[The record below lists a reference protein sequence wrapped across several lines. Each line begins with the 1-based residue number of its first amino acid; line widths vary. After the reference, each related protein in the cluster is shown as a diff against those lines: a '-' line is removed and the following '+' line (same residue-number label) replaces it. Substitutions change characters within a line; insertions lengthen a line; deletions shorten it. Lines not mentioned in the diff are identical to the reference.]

1 MVRIPTPPLL
11 STAVTEIAGIASFL
25 VTVASPAVIVGGILS
40 RLVTVK
46 VKLTGVAL

>member
-25 VTVASPAVIVGGILS
+25 VTVALLAVIVGGIVSL
-40 RLVTVK
+40 
-46 VKLTGVAL
+46 GVRAVVPYIT